1 MSGAGAGTAWQST
14 RADANAAPSTPNRGV
29 VNQYNGVTTQA
40 YGNQSDTD
48 SSDED
53 SPTPN
58 NSRRNTTNGVPSHA
72 MRTDMAAA
80 IVQPASSTA
89 RLVQPTVPKPEN
101 ARGQEAGQLIVP
113 PEATR
118 QAMMARKKRARE
130 AMEALDAVSGLVPD
144 YTYLLIANA
153 LRDLHQTK
161 V

>member
-1 MSGAGAGTAWQST
+1 
-14 RADANAAPSTPNRGV
+14 
-29 VNQYNGVTTQA
+29 
-40 YGNQSDTD
+40 
-48 SSDED
+48 
-53 SPTPN
+53 
-58 NSRRNTTNGVPSHA
+58 

-89 RLVQPTVPKPEN
+89 RLVQPTVPNPEN